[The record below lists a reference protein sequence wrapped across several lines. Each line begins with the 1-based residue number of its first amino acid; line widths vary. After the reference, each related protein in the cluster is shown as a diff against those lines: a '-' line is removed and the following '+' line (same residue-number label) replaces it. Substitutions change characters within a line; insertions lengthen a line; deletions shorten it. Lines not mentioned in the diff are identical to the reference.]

1 MPNWFYFSLNVSGEK
16 KDVEQFVENVKGS
29 EKFETEGREFDF
41 NHFVP
46 QPENLYRDNL
56 STDKEKELES
66 QGLPNWY
73 HWNNENWGTKWNA
86 VCDDEMG
93 ISVDGFPFEHEYNL
107 RTAWAFPSPVISKMI
122 DMYPN
127 IDFTIVGEEESNSY
141 GVYWSTSEDV
151 FLEEEPIFF
160 DEGDHEREVY
170 FNNDDDEYLWRYKD
184 NNELV
189 PDQDDFYPMTKY
201 SWS

>member
-73 HWNNENWGTKWNA
+73 RWNNENWGTKWNA
-86 VCDDEMG
+86 VCEDFEQHDFP
-93 ISVDGFPFEHEYNL
+93 SVTYNL
-107 RTAWAFPSPVISKMI
+107 RTAWAFPNQVIAKMI
-122 DMYPN
+122 DMYSPKLAF
-127 IDFTIVGEEESNSY
+127 IITGEEESNAY
-141 GVYWSTSEDV
+141 GVHVDSVLDIWN
-151 FLEEEPIFF
+151 EEEPVMV
-160 DEGDHEREVY
+160 DEMNGREVY
-170 FNNDDDEYLWRYKD
+170 YEHDTDTWVYMDSDSAVE
-184 NNELV
+184 
-189 PDQDDFYPMTKY
+189 DQDDFYPMAKY
-201 SWS
+201 SWY